1 MCLLVEEVPAEISHS
16 DSSLSLDFG
25 QPRLPFYLTLLGVAQ
40 WIRPVVIQPQ
50 PTQCSWASNGGIVS
64 PWSPPA
70 QVKLYLCI
78 YWHEWLFP
86 IKITGMW
93 MLMWLFLHSE
103 ENFWQ
108 KWPHVDRGKLPYFP
122 ANRKP
127 DPYELFLIIQ
137 TIGLHLVVLH
147 RSH

>member
-1 MCLLVEEVPAEISHS
+1 MCLLAEEVPAEISHS

-86 IKITGMW
+86 IKVTGMW
-93 MLMWLFLHSE
+93 MLMWLIPAFWREFLTEVTSC
-103 ENFWQ
+103 WQ
-108 KWPHVDRGKLPYFP
+108 RKASIFSSKQKARSLWTFPYHTNHWAP
-122 ANRKP
+122 SSSTA
-127 DPYELFLIIQ
+127 
-137 TIGLHLVVLH
+137 
-147 RSH
+147 